1 MTPRFSLLMCSYN
14 NSRYIDDAIRS
25 VLAQTFADWEL
36 IIVDDASSDDSLDRI
51 KAYLSDPRIRL
62 YAREMNSGYT
72 RSLIFGLSKVSSG
85 IVGIIDSD
93 DALVPQAV
101 EKVFGVYTERP
112 DVGVVLS
119 QTHRCGPNLEPL
131 YVFSGHR
138 TEPLLWLKGGTHFR
152 TFKLAAYNKTS
163 GFDPRILH
171 AEDWD
176 LVIKLEEVAPAYR
189 IAEPLYMYR
198 FDSTSV
204 SQAPESHI
212 RGFRSLALALYAAH
226 LRRLRTTLPK
236 MPRQAVLAWM
246 VAAVEYSLDLREP
259 WRALVFALRGLR
271 VLPSAPASWRTL
283 AKAGSACLK
292 LAGAWSRMD
301 HSGFD
306 MLRSYPVRGVR
317 VVTGNVEADRVVCIP
332 LVHREGY
339 CLQAGEYFVPQT
351 GQYSVSFEISIEPY
365 SFAENPLVILDV
377 YDNLQ
382 TSSVLAERR
391 IESEDLAGS
400 PRSFDVEFHAMEG
413 QRLEF
418 RIYWKEQCFAS
429 ATKVVLRKA

>member
-1 MTPRFSLLMCSYN
+1 MTPRFSLLMCNYN
-14 NSRYIDDAIRS
+14 KGRYIDDAIRS

-36 IIVDDASSDDSLDRI
+36 IIVDDASSDDSPDRI
-51 KAYLSDPRIRL
+51 KAYLSDPRIRF
-62 YAREMNSGYT
+62 YARDMNCGYT

-101 EKVFGVYTERP
+101 EKVFDVHTDRP

-119 QTHRCGPNLEPL
+119 QGYRCGPNLEPL
-131 YVFSGHR
+131 YVFAGHR

-176 LVIKLEEVAPAYR
+176 LVVKLEEVAPAYR
-189 IAEPLYMYR
+189 IPEPLYMYR
-198 FDSTSV
+198 FLSDSV
-204 SQAPESHI
+204 SQAPETHM

-226 LRRLRTTLPK
+226 LRRLHTTLPK
-236 MPRQAVLAWM
+236 MPRPAVLAWT
-246 VAAVEYSLDLREP
+246 VAAVEYSLDLKEP

-271 VLPSAPASWRTL
+271 VLPSTPASWRTL
-283 AKAGSACLK
+283 AKVASACLR
-292 LAGAWSRMD
+292 LSATRAGKNNSD
-301 HSGFD
+301 FD
-306 MLRSYPVRGVR
+306 IIRAYPVRGMR
-317 VVTGNVEADRVVCIP
+317 VGTGNVEPDRVVCIP

-339 CLQAGEYFVPQT
+339 CFQAGEYFVPQT

-391 IESEDLAGS
+391 IGLEDLAGR
-400 PRSFDVEFHAMEG
+400 PRSFNIEFHAMEG

-418 RIYWKEQCFAS
+418 RIYWKEQCFLS